1 MAAYIISDV
10 TIKEGAAIETY
21 RQRAAA
27 SIAQHGGRYVVRGG
41 EIEVLEGSWRP
52 RAVIIAEFP
61 GHGSRPCLVSLR
73 RICFRAS
80 AARSGAQP

>member
-41 EIEVLEGSWRP
+41 EIEVL
-52 RAVIIAEFP
+52 
-61 GHGSRPCLVSLR
+61 
-73 RICFRAS
+73 
-80 AARSGAQP
+80 